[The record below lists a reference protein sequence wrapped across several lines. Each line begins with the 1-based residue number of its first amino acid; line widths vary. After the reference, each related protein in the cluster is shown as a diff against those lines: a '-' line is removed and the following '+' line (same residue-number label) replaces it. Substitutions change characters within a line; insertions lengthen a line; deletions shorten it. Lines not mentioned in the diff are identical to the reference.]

1 MVTIFIIRSKVR
13 PLIEGDTWKPA
24 DHPSHP
30 QPACESFSQVGALYG
45 GRHDLIPMLKS
56 ANAPGR
62 PYVLLTCD
70 ELGPGMAAFWPSLL
84 TPTLALKA
92 DSESAGD
99 GI

>member
-1 MVTIFIIRSKVR
+1 MIFIIRSKVR

-45 GRHDLIPMLKS
+45 GRHDLIPMPKS

-70 ELGPGMAAFWPSLL
+70 ELAPGYGCLL
-84 TPTLALKA
+84 AILSYSNARIK
-92 DSESAGD
+92 S
-99 GI
+99 